1 MYHEDRVD
9 RVVEGEVVTAEQR
22 IRELQAELAQE
33 RGYSQQENA
42 LANIISN
49 PGSLTNM
56 FNLNA
61 EQSKNVK
68 SLITGGTAALSHKYL
83 SQMFG
88 DELAGAIGGFLGG
101 YISKRLVGR

>member
-1 MYHEDRVD
+1 MNDYRDDRVL
-9 RVVEGEVVTAEQR
+9 EGEVVTPEQR

-33 RGYSQQENA
+33 RGYSQHENA
-42 LANIISN
+42 LANLISN
-49 PGSLTNM
+49 PGAVSQM
-56 FNLNA
+56 FNLNI

-68 SLITGGTAALSHKYL
+68 SLITGGAAALSHKYL

-101 YISKRLVGR
+101 YISKRLVGK